1 MATSNKGPGSRTQ
14 SYTKRGLTRADIA
27 RLKKIRDKPSPKGT
41 TMAKTD
47 ITKKYKKEIAKLQ
60 TVLDKSA
67 KDKFTKKRKVIGGLK
82 AAAKKHGSKIAKAAG
97 SAILGTISTFGPGK
111 KLGMAVKGV
120 KLAGKGA
127 KSAAAGYV
135 KLKSKIAK
143 LKKGETTAQLLKR
156 KNKLS
161 GVYGGKA
168 AVAGGATAALGAAA
182 VGERIQRA
190 KLARDKKKKTART
203 MEKARDKKPSG
214 RLTYADLK
222 KNKRT
227 PMDKIESGLV
237 GLDIATASPAIKAAY
252 KLARSR
258 KPSGR
263 LNKDDIDN
271 AKEAMKLYGVKKAR
285 DKKPSGRLTSDDIKG
300 MKHGGRAK
308 SDNIRRNPGKPGSK
322 MEQMKEHRES
332 RRAIKK
338 ASPGGGRSRRS

>member
-47 ITKKYKKEIAKLQ
+47 
-60 TVLDKSA
+60 
-67 KDKFTKKRKVIGGLK
+67 KFIKKRQALAGLK
-82 AAAKKHGSKIAKAAG
+82 AVAKKHGSKIAKAAG
-97 SAILGTISTFGPGK
+97 SAILGTLSTFGPGK
-111 KLGMAVKGV
+111 KLKMAVKGV

-285 DKKPSGRLTSDDIKG
+285 DRKPSGRLTSDDIKG